1 MHSFEL
7 FHLLRPWMLI
17 LLPLGWFFTWWLLQQ
32 QNDIL
37 RWKKIV
43 NPKLLKHLL
52 LESGEKSVR
61 LQAPWHLA
69 IVWTLI
75 VLALSGPAWKLK
87 PAPFTQDEAQIV
99 CVLSVTESMETKDLT
114 PSRLKRAVFKM
125 KDFMALRPDSK
136 IALVAYSGSAH
147 LVLPLTKDH
156 AILNTFAQALSP
168 EIMPYKGN
176 DLKEALELASKQL
189 KGSGGTIIVFTDT
202 LEMGQ
207 AKEAKKAVL
216 DGAKVVYFAIASS
229 ELVNTKSFEKSTN
242 FLDAGLTQITVDDSD
257 VEALSSSV
265 DRAFKLAGSSDDT
278 RYEDGGYYLLP
289 LIVLLMLLWFRR
301 GFIAEAWRVS

>member
-1 MHSFEL
+1 MHSLEL

-17 LLPLGWFFTWWLLQQ
+17 LLPLGWFFSWWLLQQ

-52 LESGEKSVR
+52 LESNQKSAR

-99 CVLSVTESMETKDLT
+99 CVINVSESMETKDLT
-114 PSRLKRAVFKM
+114 PSRLKRAIFKM

-168 EIMPYKGN
+168 AIMPQKGN
-176 DLKEALELASKQL
+176 NLKEALLLAAKQL
-189 KGSGGTIIVFTDT
+189 KDSGGSVIVFTDNVDVV
-202 LEMGQ
+202 Q
-207 AKEAKKAVL
+207 AK
-216 DGAKVVYFAIASS
+216 KVKMSDLNGVQVELFAIASF
-229 ELVNTKSFEKSTN
+229 ELLNRQSFQKSAN
-242 FLDAGLTQITVDDSD
+242 ILDAGFTEIRVDDTD
-257 VEALSSSV
+257 VEALSNTV
-265 DRAFKLAGSSDDT
+265 ARAFKEAGSADDT
-278 RYEDGGYYLLP
+278 RYEDGGYWLLP